1 MKRTYIQPAI
11 QIINLETTPLLGI
24 LSDGMDVKNDK
35 VSTAGSSNFEELSNK
50 KQAGNPIWD

>member
-35 VSTAGSSNFEELSNK
+35 VSTAGSSNFEELSNN
-50 KQAGNPIWD
+50 ASSG